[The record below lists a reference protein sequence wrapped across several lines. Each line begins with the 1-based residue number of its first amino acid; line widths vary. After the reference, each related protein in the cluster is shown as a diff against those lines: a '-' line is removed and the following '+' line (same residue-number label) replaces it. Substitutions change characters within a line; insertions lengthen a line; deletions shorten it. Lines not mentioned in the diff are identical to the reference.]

1 MRMPRWRF
9 TIKSL
14 MIAIGLVAGLL
25 ALPSS
30 WRELA
35 IALVLAIAS
44 LPVIG
49 AWWLVHRGYRRF
61 AKWSFCVLA
70 TSINV
75 MYVAACVAPEFYVVT
90 PLFLGWLV
98 IILPVLVGLGSAWA
112 MLSKKDGPV
121 RNRHQTAIAVSVL
134 VFAVLPALTLWTF
147 WPLDVAFLVAR
158 PTLERLADRIAAGQS
173 VGFPQRAGLF
183 LILSSNVD
191 PVSGDLGLLI
201 DPNPSGRTGF
211 VRVHPGRPTKVRG
224 PIIGSEL
231 NVSLGSGWWY
241 REDD

>member
-1 MRMPRWRF
+1 
-9 TIKSL
+9 

-35 IALVLAIAS
+35 ITLVLAIAC
-44 LPVIG
+44 LPVLG
-49 AWWLVHRGYRRF
+49 AWWLVHRGRRRL
-61 AKWSFCVLA
+61 AKWGFWALA
-70 TSINV
+70 TLINV
-75 MYVAACVAPEFYVVT
+75 LYGAACVAPDVHVT
-90 PLFLGWLV
+90 IPPFLGWLV
-98 IILPVLVGLGSAWA
+98 IVLPAALVGLGSAWA
-112 MLSKKDGPV
+112 MLSSKNGPV
-121 RNRHQTAIAVSVL
+121 RNRRQRSIAVAVL

-147 WPLDVAFLVAR
+147 WPLDMAFLAAR
-158 PTLERLADRIAAGQS
+158 PALERLDDQVAAGQS